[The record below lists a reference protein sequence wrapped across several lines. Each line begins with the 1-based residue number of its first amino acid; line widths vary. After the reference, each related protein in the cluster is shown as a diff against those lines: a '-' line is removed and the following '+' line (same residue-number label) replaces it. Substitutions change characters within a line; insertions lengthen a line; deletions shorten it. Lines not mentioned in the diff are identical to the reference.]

1 MICPAKLEQI
11 MIQVIATR
19 QAPEALGPYSQAV
32 VHAGLVYVSGQI
44 PIDPKTGQLFSG
56 SITEQTRLILNNIAS
71 ILAEAGTE
79 LNNALKVTVYLTDM
93 NNFAEMN
100 AEYAQHFSRNK
111 PARACV
117 QVARLPKDVTI
128 EIDAIAAI

>member
-1 MICPAKLEQI
+1 

-32 VHAGLVYVSGQI
+32 VHGGLVYVSGQI
-44 PIDPKTGQLFSG
+44 PIDPKTGQLYSG
-56 SITEQTRLILNNIAS
+56 SMAEQTRLILNNIAS

-100 AEYAQHFSRNK
+100 AEYAQHFSKNK

-117 QVARLPKDVTI
+117 QVARLPKDVNI